1 MCFSEFIGYT
11 CGHSSPEVLRP
22 CPLTTQFYT
31 NPLCTRHARRPI
43 LAPEMCP
50 ACQRVIHGRAVLITE
65 WEHRWMHERGACG
78 CEVKFPDLIR
88 PRVVSRSR
96 PGQTLGKTGQMGNNM
111 HGPKNNGIPS
121 ISLPK
126 TGNSNMTGN
135 KGVPAHYQERSTK
148 TGQHKLEV
156 AVRIPSLYGAEWVDE
171 HRQLHKD
178 GSCKCAGDFSFYQ
191 TPEPTQSVPSPSAL
205 VENFPGQVLQTE
217 AISQAVQSESHGKPQ
232 NSVSSHYLN
241 PQGFSHLG
249 LSRHDLSHTPHAHP
263 LPHHQGDTLSQQ
275 SSSSEAAHLQP
286 STPSN
291 PQTAATRTTTPK
303 PPPLVVSS
311 SYPHTHAHAP
321 QRSPGAIYEVD
332 PTKSTNRLYNLA
344 CNEGAD
350 MAALA
355 DFQSVEFPRAEGTLP
370 LVGLPIGAGPEGSGG
385 LSHVGSFEDCVLHT
399 RNLISRMGDEPTAC
413 LLGAKSKSFACLHA
427 LKAEGEEEGGPGE
440 QPQQAP
446 ARERTQSISSS
457 AEFPDYEDS
466 AAEEDQL
473 YLS

>member
-1 MCFSEFIGYT
+1 
-11 CGHSSPEVLRP
+11 
-22 CPLTTQFYT
+22 
-31 NPLCTRHARRPI
+31 
-43 LAPEMCP
+43 
-50 ACQRVIHGRAVLITE
+50 
-65 WEHRWMHERGACG
+65 MHERGVCG

-96 PGQTLGKTGQMGNNM
+96 PGQTLGKTGHVGNNT
-111 HGPKNNGIPS
+111 HGSKNSGIPS

-126 TGNSNMTGN
+126 TGSSNMAGN

-191 TPEPTQSVPSPSAL
+191 TPEPTQSVPSSSAL
-205 VENFPGQVLQTE
+205 VENFPGQGVQTR
-217 AISQAVQSESHGKPQ
+217 ATSQNFQSESHGKSQ
-232 NSVSSHYLN
+232 NSVSSHYLT
-241 PQGFSHLG
+241 PQNFSHLG
-249 LSRHDLSHTPHAHP
+249 LPRHSIPHNPHAHP
-263 LPHHQGDTLSQQ
+263 LPRHQGNTMTQQ
-275 SSSSEAAHLQP
+275 SSSVEAAQLQR
-286 STPSN
+286 STASSS
-291 PQTAATRTTTPK
+291 QTAPRATTPK

-311 SYPHTHAHAP
+311 SYPHAHPQAP

-344 CNEGAD
+344 CDEGAN
-350 MAALA
+350 MTALA

-370 LVGLPIGAGPEGSGG
+370 LVGLPIGAGPEGAQG
-385 LSHVGSFEDCVLHT
+385 LCHVGSFEDCVLHT
-399 RNLISRMGDEPTAC
+399 RNLIACMGDGPAC
-413 LLGAKSKSFACLHA
+413 LLATKSKSFACLHA
-427 LKAEGEEEGGPGE
+427 LKTGVEEGGLGG
-440 QPQQAP
+440 QQQALP

>member
-1 MCFSEFIGYT
+1 MCFSEFVGYT

-22 CPLTTQFYT
+22 CPMTTQFYT
-31 NPLCTRHARRPI
+31 NPLCTQHARRPI

-78 CEVKFPDLIR
+78 CEVQFPDLIR

-96 PGQTLGKTGQMGNNM
+96 PGQSVGRNGQMGSNTTGSRN
-111 HGPKNNGIPS
+111 PVASS

-126 TGNSNMTGN
+126 TERSNMAGS

-148 TGQHKLEV
+148 AGQHKLEV
-156 AVRIPSLYGAEWVDE
+156 AVRIPSLYGAEWLDE

-178 GSCKCAGDFSFYQ
+178 GACKCAGDFSFYKG
-191 TPEPTQSVPSPSAL
+191 PEPDQSVPPSSAL
-205 VENFPGQVLQTE
+205 VENGPGQVVQTK
-217 AISQAVQSESHGKPQ
+217 ATGQSVMAEGHGNSQ
-232 NSVSSHYLN
+232 NSASSHYLT
-241 PQGFSHLG
+241 PQEFSQLG
-249 LSRHDLSHTPHAHP
+249 LSRHEVSHNSKPHL
-263 LPHHQGDTLSQQ
+263 LPHYQGDTLTQQ
-275 SSSSEAAHLQP
+275 SSSSEAAQLKP
-286 STPSN
+286 STPSHH
-291 PQTAATRTTTPK
+291 QKDSRATTPK

-311 SYPHTHAHAP
+311 SYPHVHAP
-321 QRSPGAIYEVD
+321 LRSPGAIYEVD

-344 CNEGAD
+344 CNEGAN

-370 LVGLPIGAGPEGSGG
+370 LVGLPIGAGPEGAPD

-399 RNLISRMGDEPTAC
+399 RNLIACMGDEPTAC
-413 LLGAKSKSFACLHA
+413 LLATKSKSFACLHA
-427 LKAEGEEEGGPGE
+427 LRAGGEEGLEE
-440 QPQQAP
+440 RQQALP
-446 ARERTQSISSS
+446 ARERSQSASSS
-457 AEFPDYEDS
+457 AEFPNHEDS
-466 AAEEDQL
+466 SAEEDQL

>member
-22 CPLTTQFYT
+22 CPMTTQFYT
-31 NPLCTRHARRPI
+31 NPLCAQHARRPI

-78 CEVKFPDLIR
+78 CEVQFPGLIR

-96 PGQTLGKTGQMGNNM
+96 PGQAIGGDPQMGNNAQ
-111 HGPKNNGIPS
+111 GSRNNESSS
-121 ISLPK
+121 ISLLKPER
-126 TGNSNMTGN
+126 SNMAGY

-148 TGQHKLEV
+148 AGNHKLEV

-178 GSCKCAGDFSFYQ
+178 GSCRCAGDFSFYKA
-191 TPEPTQSVPSPSAL
+191 PEPNHTVPSPSAL
-205 VENFPGQVLQTE
+205 VDNGPGQVLQTKV
-217 AISQAVQSESHGKPQ
+217 ISQSLQEESQRNSQ
-232 NSVSSHYLN
+232 NRAPSHYLN
-241 PQGFSHLG
+241 PQDSTHLG
-249 LSRHDLSHTPHAHP
+249 LSRLEISHKSHPHL
-263 LPHHQGDTLSQQ
+263 LPQHQGDTVPQRSPSNGAAGLSQAQ
-275 SSSSEAAHLQP
+275 LELP
-286 STPSN
+286 TPSN
-291 PQTAATRTTTPK
+291 SQTAGPATTPR

-311 SYPHTHAHAP
+311 SYAHAHAP

-332 PTKSTNRLYNLA
+332 PTKSTNKLYNLA
-344 CNEGAD
+344 CNEGAS

-370 LVGLPIGAGPEGSGG
+370 LVGLPIGAGPEGAPG

-399 RNLISRMGDEPTAC
+399 RNLIACMGDGPTC
-413 LLGAKSKSFACLHA
+413 LLAAKSKSFCCLHA
-427 LKAEGEEEGGPGE
+427 LKAGEEGPG
-440 QPQQAP
+440 QQLQQALP
-446 ARERTQSISSS
+446 ARERTQSVGSS
-457 AEFPDYEDS
+457 AEFSDYEDS
-466 AAEEDQL
+466 GAEEDQL
-473 YLS
+473 F